1 MGKTSSKVKQKYNDK
16 AYHQVSVRLQ
26 KELVEQWENQIEK
39 DGISKAAFIR
49 DAIVRYLQ
57 GKAGE

>member
-26 KELVEQWENQIEK
+26 KELVERWESQIEK

-49 DAIVRYLQ
+49 NAIIQYLQ

>member
-1 MGKTSSKVKQKYNDK
+1 MGRTSSKAKQKYNDK

-26 KELVEQWENQIEK
+26 KELVEQWESQIAQ

-49 DAIVRYLQ
+49 DAIVQYLQ
-57 GKAGE
+57 KKAEE

>member
-1 MGKTSSKVKQKYNDK
+1 MGRTSSKVKQKYNDK
-16 AYHQVSVRLQ
+16 VYHQVSVRLQ
-26 KELVEQWENQIEK
+26 KELVEQWESQIAQ

-57 GKAGE
+57 KKTEE